1 MIDLYNI
8 FLGIVIC
15 FVLSLFYMFGVLV
28 TNSHTIDS
36 CNLTNIVIIQNN
48 VYECKLRK

>member
-8 FLGIVIC
+8 FLGIAIC
-15 FVLSLFYMFGVLV
+15 FVLGLFFMFGVLV

-36 CNLTNIVIIQNN
+36 CNLTNIVIIHDN